1 MKVGE
6 KITDG
11 GGEESPYGGWGTN
24 GGGMKPGGHHG
35 YINYILFS

>member
-1 MKVGE
+1 MKVGG

-11 GGEESPYGGWGTN
+11 GGGESPN
-24 GGGMKPGGHHG
+24 GGDGHKWGEMKPGGHHG